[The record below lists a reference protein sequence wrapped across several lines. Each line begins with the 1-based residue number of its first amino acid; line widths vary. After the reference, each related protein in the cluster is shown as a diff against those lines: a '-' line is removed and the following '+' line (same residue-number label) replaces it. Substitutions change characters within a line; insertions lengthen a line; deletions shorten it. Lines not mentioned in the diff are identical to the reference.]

1 MFDDYYS
8 EINMKLQQR
17 QGGLQLGEDHYC
29 SEIQLQQKA
38 GQAAAGGSRAA
49 SESKLACGGCR
60 WSRERS
66 VV

>member
-1 MFDDYYS
+1 MMITARYVY
-8 EINMKLQQR
+8 EIAVRGRAGCSWVKIIIAARYNCSKR
-17 QGGLQLGEDHYC
+17 QGRLQLV
-29 SEIQLQQKA
+29 
-38 GQAAAGGSRAA
+38 AAAAA